1 MKIND
6 YNATL
11 DEKMSEFDMWVTP
24 SLGEIRDTPQF
35 RVNLEQLKK
44 GFDYMADITENFAD
58 VSHCSS
64 KKEWVLAELSF
75 DLKFALHSSESTHDI
90 CSS

>member
-44 GFDYMADITENFAD
+44 
-58 VSHCSS
+58 
-64 KKEWVLAELSF
+64 
-75 DLKFALHSSESTHDI
+75 ALTIWPILPKILQMYHIAHRLP
-90 CSS
+90 

>member
-44 GFDYMADITENFAD
+44 GFDYMADYRKFCRCITLLI
-58 VSHCSS
+58 VCLSG
-64 KKEWVLAELSF
+64 KRTELS
-75 DLKFALHSSESTHDI
+75 I
-90 CSS
+90 R

>member
-6 YNATL
+6 YSATL

-35 RVNLEQLKK
+35 RTNLEQLKK
-44 GFDYMADITENFAD
+44 
-58 VSHCSS
+58 
-64 KKEWVLAELSF
+64 
-75 DLKFALHSSESTHDI
+75 ALI
-90 CSS
+90 IWRI